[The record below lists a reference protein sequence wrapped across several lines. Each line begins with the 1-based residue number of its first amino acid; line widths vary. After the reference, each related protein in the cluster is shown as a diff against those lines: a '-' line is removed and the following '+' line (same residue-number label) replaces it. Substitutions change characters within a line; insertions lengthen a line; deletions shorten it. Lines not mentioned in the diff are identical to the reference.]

1 MNEKQLTIIRE
12 RFSWVSDEQV
22 AQLDRL
28 CELYQEWNTKINV
41 ISRKDIDNV
50 FDHHILHS
58 MSIALFCRFND
69 GTKVIDVGT
78 GGGLPGIPLAI
89 LFPKV
94 QFTLIDSIAK
104 KITVASEIITSL
116 GLKNAVTF
124 RGRAEE
130 YTGGKGHFV
139 VSRGAMQMDVLVNIS
154 KKLVQNKEQI
164 NALPNGVIA
173 LKGGD
178 LQEELKPF
186 RRIAMEEDISNFLPN
201 IDFFET
207 KKIVYL
213 PL

>member
-1 MNEKQLTIIRE
+1 MNVEQLSIIKE
-12 RFSWVSDEQV
+12 RFPWVSEVQV
-22 AQLDRL
+22 KQIADL
-28 CELYQEWNTKINV
+28 CELYREWNAKINV

-50 FDHHILHS
+50 FIHHILHS
-58 MSIALFCRFND
+58 MSIALFCRFAD

-89 LFPKV
+89 LFPNV

-104 KITVASEIITSL
+104 KIHVASEIISSL
-116 GLKNAVTF
+116 GLQNAETF

-130 YTGGKGHFV
+130 YKGDKGHFV
-139 VSRGAMQMDVLVNIS
+139 VSRGAMQMDILVNIS
-154 KKLVQNKEQI
+154 KKLIQTKEQM

-186 RRIAMEEDISNFLPN
+186 CKIAVEEKISNYLPN
-201 IDFFET
+201 IEFFET
-207 KKIVYL
+207 KKIVFI

>member
-1 MNEKQLTIIRE
+1 MNVEQFSIIKERFPWVSEVQEKQIA
-12 RFSWVSDEQV
+12 D
-22 AQLDRL
+22 L
-28 CELYQEWNTKINV
+28 CELYREWNAKINV

-50 FDHHILHS
+50 FTHHILHS
-58 MSIALFCRFND
+58 MSIALFCRFAD

-89 LFPKV
+89 LFPNV

-104 KITVASEIITSL
+104 KIHVASEIISSL
-116 GLKNAVTF
+116 GLQNAETF

-130 YTGGKGHFV
+130 YKGDKGQFV
-139 VSRGAMQMDVLVNIS
+139 VSRGAMQMDILVNIS
-154 KKLVQNKEQI
+154 KKLIQTKEQM

-186 RRIAMEEDISNFLPN
+186 CKIAVEEEISNYLPN
-201 IDFFET
+201 IEFFET
-207 KKIVYL
+207 KKIVFI